1 MQTQGASANSQRSR
15 RPLAIIVVVAV
26 AVLAGLALLVL
37 QPWKGDDAGSA
48 GSSESS
54 EAQENSRTVTG
65 TFTLFDTDMIGC
77 NPQGGYGDIGPG
89 TPVTL
94 KNETGTIIGSTSLG
108 TGDAGSGS
116 CTWTYSFPGVSTEF
130 TYYTVTVG
138 TRGDITN
145 SKSEME
151 ANGWTFA
158 TTLGL

>member
-1 MQTQGASANSQRSR
+1 
-15 RPLAIIVVVAV
+15 
-26 AVLAGLALLVL
+26 
-37 QPWKGDDAGSA
+37 
-48 GSSESS
+48 
-54 EAQENSRTVTG
+54 
-65 TFTLFDTDMIGC
+65 MIGC

-108 TGDAGSGS
+108 SGDGGGGS
-116 CTWTYSFPGVSTEF
+116 CTWTYVFPGVSTEF

-158 TTLGL
+158 TSLGL